1 MLCLSLFPRLYP
13 RPAPSTLCSLT
24 SQAPVSWVVG
34 GIGPN
39 SCWGSPRRAS
49 HPSGTLP
56 GNFATLTAGCEA
68 LLAALRRGPAGFCVH
83 TTAGQSVTAADAR
96 ALMPWQA
103 PLISLGRTVAQAQ
116 ALASP

>member
-1 MLCLSLFPRLYP
+1 MFVTLSQIIS
-13 RPAPSTLCSLT
+13 PAGPQHSLL
-24 SQAPVSWVVG
+24 SDQSSSRFWVVG

-83 TTAGQSVTAADAR
+83 TTAGQSVNAADAG
-96 ALMPWQA
+96 ALVPWQA
-103 PLISLGRTVAQAQ
+103 PLIGLGRTVAQAQ